1 MCYVPFSGFLLNF
14 LLIIMKKSEAGLSIR
29 ENVALAPYTT
39 LGVGGPARFLVSI
52 KHEDQ
57 VPEALEFARTQACP
71 VLILGSGSNIL
82 VSDSGFPGVIVR
94 MEIRGIQPLDEDN
107 SEFISVAAGEIWDGF
122 VQRCVEQNLA
132 GVECLSGIPG
142 TVGGAPVQNIE
153 AYGQEISDVILSIRA
168 LDRETN
174 SIEELSG
181 RDCRFGYRTS
191 IFNTTHRDR
200 YIILKVAFSLRPYGK
215 PRIQYKDLENYFS
228 GRSKTP
234 SIGEVRRAVIK
245 IRESKGMILHQTDD
259 DIKSAGSF
267 FKNPVLEP
275 DEATGIENSARDRGL
290 LASTENLPRYTA
302 PSGKVKLPAAWFVEQ
317 AGFEK
322 GYTRGNVGISSK
334 HALALVNK
342 GDAQAREFIDLMH
355 IIQDKVHSEFG
366 IDLLPEPTLLGFE
379 KNVE

>member
-1 MCYVPFSGFLLNF
+1 MSAVISVEKLSKWYGNVL
-14 LLIIMKKSEAGLSIR
+14 GLSDI
-29 ENVALAPYTT
+29 T
-39 LGVGGPARFLVSI
+39 LEIETGITG
-52 KHEDQ
+52 
-57 VPEALEFARTQACP
+57 
-71 VLILGSGSNIL
+71 ILGPNGAGKSTFLKLITGQIKSNIGSVRL
-82 VSDSGFPGVIVR
+82 NGRPVWNNPPLYSRVGFCP
-94 MEIRGIQPLDEDN
+94 
-107 SEFISVAAGEIWDGF
+107 
-122 VQRCVEQNLA
+122 EQDA
-132 GVECLSGIPG
+132 FF
-142 TVGGAPVQNIE
+142 
-153 AYGQEISDVILSIRA
+153 
-168 LDRETN
+168 
-174 SIEELSG
+174 EELSG

-215 PRIQYKDLENYFS
+215 PRIQYEDLENYFS
-228 GRSKTP
+228 GRLKTP

-275 DEATGIENSARDRGL
+275 DKATEIENSARDRGL
-290 LASTENLPRYTA
+290 LASTENLPRYSA

-379 KNVE
+379 KNAE